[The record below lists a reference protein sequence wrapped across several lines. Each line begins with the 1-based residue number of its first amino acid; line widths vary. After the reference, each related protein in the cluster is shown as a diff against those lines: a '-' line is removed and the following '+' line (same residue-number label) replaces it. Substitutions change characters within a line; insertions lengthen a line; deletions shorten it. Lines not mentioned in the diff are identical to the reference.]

1 MLVHKKKRLALSISG
16 ITFAVL
22 IMFMQLGFF
31 NGFNDSQALLTT
43 RFDGDL
49 VMMDVRRAHLNRW
62 TSMPRL
68 RLAQA
73 AAFAEVKEAIP
84 VFNGTFNVR
93 NTETGQYRRT
103 YGLAFPPYALPFQI
117 EGLTELAPQLTRR
130 NVVLFDA
137 KARRIYGAMEV
148 GQRVDVNGEL
158 FEL

>member
-1 MLVHKKKRLALSISG
+1 MSWRKNLRVPLAWTMLVHKKKRLALSISG

-68 RLAQA
+68 RW
-73 AAFAEVKEAIP
+73 P
-84 VFNGTFNVR
+84 
-93 NTETGQYRRT
+93 RR
-103 YGLAFPPYALPFQI
+103 LRL
-117 EGLTELAPQLTRR
+117 
-130 NVVLFDA
+130 
-137 KARRIYGAMEV
+137 
-148 GQRVDVNGEL
+148 QR
-158 FEL
+158 